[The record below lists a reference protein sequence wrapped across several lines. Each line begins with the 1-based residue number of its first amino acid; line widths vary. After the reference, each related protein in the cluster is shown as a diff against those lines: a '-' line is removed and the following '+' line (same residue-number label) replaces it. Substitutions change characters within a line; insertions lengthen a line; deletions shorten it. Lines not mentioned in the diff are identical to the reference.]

1 MDRFGREPLRSLTA
15 SHKLKDW
22 KRSSINQVPTML
34 NSAMSHAI
42 GRRKSPTE
50 LSSCTMQL
58 VLGDTRMPN
67 NIIHPTLAEV
77 LGTGYRCFGRVMMS
91 VKTIMAFG

>member
-1 MDRFGREPLRSLTA
+1 
-15 SHKLKDW
+15 
-22 KRSSINQVPTML
+22 
-34 NSAMSHAI
+34 
-42 GRRKSPTE
+42 
-50 LSSCTMQL
+50 MQL

-91 VKTIMAFG
+91 VTTSENVSSAANIVKQAINTGQSVL

>member
-1 MDRFGREPLRSLTA
+1 
-15 SHKLKDW
+15 
-22 KRSSINQVPTML
+22 
-34 NSAMSHAI
+34 
-42 GRRKSPTE
+42 
-50 LSSCTMQL
+50 MQL